1 MLGYFQNSE
10 SIFQNAFTGYPIV
23 ADADPLEGI
32 FQKGELAMTAC
43 INKAE

>member
-1 MLGYFQNSE
+1 MFKGILQNS
-10 SIFQNAFTGYPIV
+10 QNAITGYPIV